1 VNKWPLGPHK
11 APRTMPNGGGGEGR
25 SMQRTIVSISS
36 IPILCM
42 AKLPHQKFEVEKDEV
57 LEVTK
62 PVIKLTGDPEDPR
75 SD

>member
-1 VNKWPLGPHK
+1 
-11 APRTMPNGGGGEGR
+11 
-25 SMQRTIVSISS
+25 MQRTIVSISS